1 MKNNIRTLLALSV
14 FFFASLVANAQ
25 SSKKVN
31 MKKPESVALAFM
43 QRFTEFEFEKAK
55 ALTTEESKQMFSF
68 LEMALSGSG
77 EEEMKKA
84 KEEAKENAKN
94 LKKATCKI
102 NNDEASCSFCC
113 DTNNQPIVDSELK
126 LKKVKGK
133 WYVHM
138 SKEDMMNG
146 EGMNEENVVPDGE

>member
-1 MKNNIRTLLALSV
+1 
-14 FFFASLVANAQ
+14 
-25 SSKKVN
+25 
-31 MKKPESVALAFM
+31 
-43 QRFTEFEFEKAK
+43 
-55 ALTTEESKQMFSF
+55 MFSF

-102 NNDEASCSFCC
+102 KNDEATCSFCC
-113 DTNNQPIVDSELK
+113 DVNNQPIVDSDLK

-138 SKEDMMNG
+138 SKEDMMNDQ
-146 EGMNEENVVPDGE
+146 ENLEEAPVDGQ

>member
-1 MKNNIRTLLALSV
+1 MKNNLRTLSTLVIFLFVVV
-14 FFFASLVANAQ
+14 FANAQ

-31 MKKPESVALAFM
+31 MKKPEAVALAFM

-84 KEEAKENAKN
+84 KEESKENAKN

-138 SKEDMMNG
+138 SKEDMMNDQ
-146 EGMNEENVVPDGE
+146 ENLEEAPVDGQ